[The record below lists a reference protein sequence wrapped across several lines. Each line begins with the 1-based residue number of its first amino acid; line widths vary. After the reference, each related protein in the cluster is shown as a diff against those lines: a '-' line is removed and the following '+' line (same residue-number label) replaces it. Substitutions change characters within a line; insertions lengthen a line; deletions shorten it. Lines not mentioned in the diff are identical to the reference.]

1 MYCFLSFPGKTEMAE
16 AWTVTQNVALLNEMK
31 YIFTFHKEAALLKC
45 HINIKML
52 CLQRIEEQRL

>member
-1 MYCFLSFPGKTEMAE
+1 MAE

-52 CLQRIEEQRL
+52 GLQRIEEQRL